1 MGCACNR
8 NKIKVNCYSA
18 SISLAQQQ
26 RMQMMGRLQKKNN
39 FFNNNGIYFN
49 KISQNCTFNIFNF
62 LNFKDLYECGK
73 CCSSFK
79 VLSSNPE
86 LLKKF
91 FTNLKNDSNMKI
103 SKDKNKIKNI
113 NISLFQTFG
122 FKNKGLI
129 YHNEL
134 NEKEKEKETLDEN
147 STGFSGEGTP
157 KFSHV
162 HVY

>member
-134 NEKEKEKETLDEN
+134 NEKEKETLDEN

-162 HVY
+162 HVN

>member
-26 RMQMMGRLQKKNN
+26 RMQMMGRFQKKNN

-91 FTNLKNDSNMKI
+91 FTNLKNDSNVKI
-103 SKDKNKIKNI
+103 LKDNNKIKNI

-122 FKNKGLI
+122 FKNKGLN

-134 NEKEKEKETLDEN
+134 NEKEKETLDEN

-157 KFSHV
+157 KFSHM
-162 HVY
+162 HVN

>member
-162 HVY
+162 HVN